1 MQTEIERI
9 DQQRMKFLK
18 GYLISFLIFLVL
30 MLVRHFFRAGGLNV
44 QPIGIFVLI
53 GLIVSLLAQAYCL
66 LQSAQLQRQIHQ
78 DPRMEAALNNEM
90 VRDLEARSWLAAYIA
105 CAGATLFFAITGSF
119 YPVCDPVTISLV
131 SIAAGAGANR
141 AYFYFRYNAS

>member
-1 MQTEIERI
+1 MQPDIEVLDRK
-9 DQQRMKFLK
+9 RMKFLK
-18 GYLISFLIFLVL
+18 GYLISFAVFLTL

-44 QPIGIFVLI
+44 QPIGVIVLM
-53 GLIVSLLAQAYCL
+53 GLIVSLLVQACCL
-66 LQSAQLQRQIHQ
+66 FLSAQLQRQINH
-78 DPRMEAALNNEM
+78 DPRVEAALDNEM

-105 CAGATLFFAITGSF
+105 CAGATLFFAITGFF

-131 SIAAGAGANR
+131 SITAGAGANR